1 MPLVWSESM
10 SLQLPAMDQ
19 SHEDIV
25 DQLALVE
32 TADDAQLLEAW
43 NTLVDQTAEHFAEE
57 DRWMRDTGF
66 APDNCHSSQHAI
78 VLKIMREGAEKCA
91 KGDLA
96 IVRQMAYELT
106 VWLPHHVNAMDA
118 GLVEHLQN
126 VGYNTATG
134 QVEHP
139 EALPSTALSS
149 CRAEPCEEDENHS
162 PA

>member
-10 SLQLPAMDQ
+10 SLAMPAMDRP
-19 SHEDIV
+19 HEDIV

-32 TADDAQLLEAW
+32 AASDEQLLDAW
-43 NTLVDQTAEHFAEE
+43 NALIDHTAEHFGDE
-57 DRWMRDTGF
+57 DRWMQATGV

-106 VWLPHHVNAMDA
+106 VWLPHHVAAMDSEQTIRLFTLRYNIETGEMDKPE
-118 GLVEHLQN
+118 GLP
-126 VGYNTATG
+126 A
-134 QVEHP
+134 
-139 EALPSTALSS
+139 TALTS
-149 CRAEPCEEDENHS
+149 CRSEPCEDH
-162 PA
+162 AA